1 MLNLEGKLAELKDY
15 FAKREE
21 ILMAFAFGSRVKG
34 QATTESDFDIAV
46 YFKPEG
52 KEIEW
57 EEEKEYKTEDE
68 IWSDVE
74 KILGINTD
82 LVVLNRAPSTLVDS
96 IVREGEPIII
106 KNKKLYFDFFLRATS
121 TAADFRD
128 FVKDFWDIKERSRS
142 LSPQDKERL
151 TRIVDFLKTEI
162 KDKDKFKDL
171 DQKTYERNS
180 DIRRSAE
187 RWVENIVNAS
197 IDIAK
202 ILLASN
208 KAKIPQTYKEAIQ
221 KLPIA
226 LDFDEKTASGIAEFT
241 KLRNVLAHE
250 YLDLR
255 FNQIKKFIEKMEPL
269 YVYLIDYTIKIL
281 QK

>member
-1 MLNLEGKLAELKDY
+1 MLNLDKKLAELKDY
-15 FAKREE
+15 FANRDDV
-21 ILMAFAFGSRVKG
+21 LMAFAFGSCVKE

-52 KEIEW
+52 HEIEW
-57 EEEKEYKTEDE
+57 EEEKEYEMEDE

-74 KILGINTD
+74 KIVGISTD
-82 LVVLNRAPSTLVDS
+82 LVILNRAPSTLADS
-96 IVREGEPIII
+96 IIREGEPIII
-106 KNKKLYFDFFLRATS
+106 KNKKLYFDFFLRASS
-121 TAADFRD
+121 TATDFRD
-128 FVKDFWDIKERSRS
+128 FVKDFWEIKERSRS

-151 TRIVDFLKTEI
+151 TRIVDFIKTEI
-162 KDKDKFKDL
+162 KDLDKFKNL
-171 DQKTYERNS
+171 DQRTYERDS

-187 RWVENIVNAS
+187 RWAENIVNAS

-208 KAKIPQTYKEAIQ
+208 KAKIPQTYKEVIQ
-221 KLPIA
+221 KLPLV

-250 YLDLR
+250 YLDMR

-269 YVYLIDYTIKIL
+269 YNYLIDYTIKIL

>member
-1 MLNLEGKLAELKDY
+1 MDKLKNY
-15 FAKREE
+15 FANRNDV
-21 ILMAFAFGSRVKG
+21 LMAFAFGSRVKG

-46 YFKPEG
+46 YFKPLE
-52 KEIEW
+52 KEMEW
-57 EEEKEYKTEDE
+57 EEEKEYESENE

-74 KILGINTD
+74 KIVGIRTD
-82 LVVLNRAPSTLVDS
+82 FIVLNRAPSTLADS
-96 IVREGEPIII
+96 IIREGEPIII
-106 KNKKLYFDFFLRATS
+106 KNKKLYFDFFLRSTS

-128 FVKDFWDIKERSRS
+128 FVKDFWEIKERSRS

-151 TRIVDFLKTEI
+151 IRMVDFLKAEI
-162 KDKDKFKDL
+162 KDIYKFKDL

-180 DIRRSAE
+180 DIRRSVE
-187 RWVENIVNAS
+187 RWAENIVNAS

-221 KLPIA
+221 KLSIA
-226 LDFDEKTASGIAEFT
+226 LDLDEKTASGMAEFT

-269 YVYLIDYTIKIL
+269 YNYLIDYTIKIL

>member
-1 MLNLEGKLAELKDY
+1 MLDLEKKLAELRDY
-15 FAKREE
+15 FAKREDVL
-21 ILMAFAFGSRVKG
+21 IAFAFGSRVKG
-34 QATTESDFDIAV
+34 QATVESDFDIAV
-46 YFKPEG
+46 YFKPSG

-57 EEEKEYKTEDE
+57 EEQKEYKTESE

-82 LVVLNRAPSTLVDS
+82 FVVLNRAPSTLADS
-96 IVREGEPIII
+96 IIREGEPIII
-106 KNKKLYFDFFLRATS
+106 KDKKLYFDLFLRVSS

-128 FVKDFWDIKERSRS
+128 FVKDFWEIKERSRS

-162 KDKDKFKDL
+162 KDIDKFKNL
-171 DQKTYERNS
+171 DQKIYERNS
-180 DIRRSAE
+180 DTRRSAE
-187 RWVENIVNAS
+187 RWAENIVNAS

-208 KAKIPQTYKEAIQ
+208 KAKIPQTYKEVIQ
-221 KLPIA
+221 KLPVV

-255 FNQIKKFIEKMEPL
+255 FNHIKKFTEKMGPL
-269 YVYLIDYTIKIL
+269 YNYLIDYTIKIL